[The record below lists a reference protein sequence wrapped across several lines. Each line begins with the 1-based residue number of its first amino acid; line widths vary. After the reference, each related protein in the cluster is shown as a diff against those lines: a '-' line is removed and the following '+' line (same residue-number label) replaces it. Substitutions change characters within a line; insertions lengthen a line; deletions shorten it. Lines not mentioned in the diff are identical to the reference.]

1 MKEIIIFCQAPF
13 DIAYCLSLYL
23 EYKDDADI
31 SIYVINVK
39 GTFEFLES
47 LNLKLKNLIFIPY
60 KKYLSIKNPFL
71 LLKEKKRIKK
81 LYNIH
86 FKHITNA
93 NVYFFYR
100 VFDWITTNYVA
111 KLSSNNKVFF
121 VGNDNPQDKPFKVI
135 KNNLIHNI
143 NLCCIRYITEIKNYR
158 YIKID
163 FGIMLDFNYVDKFN
177 IERIS
182 MSINKNI
189 YNIYRYNK
197 LNIKKPAIL
206 FFENNPI
213 VDYDFYTNYISE
225 LNNII
230 NIIKQKNINIYIK
243 PHPRT
248 GYTNSISNKIT
259 DVIPAYVP
267 GEFINFDLFQLII
280 GIETT
285 TIAHIA
291 NTNTDKTYCLLN
303 LFSFKKYETKD
314 YFKKL
319 LDELSENKLKFIQ
332 NFDELKKIISDI

>member
-1 MKEIIIFCQAPF
+1 
-13 DIAYCLSLYL
+13 
-23 EYKDDADI
+23 
-31 SIYVINVK
+31 
-39 GTFEFLES
+39 
-47 LNLKLKNLIFIPY
+47 
-60 KKYLSIKNPFL
+60 
-71 LLKEKKRIKK
+71 
-81 LYNIH
+81 
-86 FKHITNA
+86 
-93 NVYFFYR
+93 
-100 VFDWITTNYVA
+100 
-111 KLSSNNKVFF
+111 
-121 VGNDNPQDKPFKVI
+121 
-135 KNNLIHNI
+135 
-143 NLCCIRYITEIKNYR
+143 
-158 YIKID
+158 
-163 FGIMLDFNYVDKFN
+163 
-177 IERIS
+177 